1 MKIILLSVTL
11 AGGCAASWWY
21 LTRPRGDA
29 PHLAAN
35 AAAAAALDDPS
46 TLPEPV
52 GVITAGKAENHFPDS
67 ARVQADGEEVETR
80 FAGQLTRY
88 ANLYVVKL
96 PVYSVA
102 AYLEPP
108 DTGRDAEGI
117 LQNMMVD
124 GLTRVYVIRFERN
137 VSGAQLEDA
146 FRKEIDATFGDV
158 DMPRLKPRIDTVLA
172 QFGKGAKKGDRV
184 YMVWRPGGRLHC
196 GFGNPHAIGPVAV
209 DIPLARAF
217 WRIWAGEQNADR
229 TELVRGIALPAPRAP

>member
-1 MKIILLSVTL
+1 MKIILLSMTL
-11 AGGCAASWWY
+11 AGGCAAGWWY

-29 PHLAAN
+29 PNLAAN
-35 AAAAAALDDPS
+35 AEAAASALVDASP
-46 TLPEPV
+46 LPDPV
-52 GVITAGKAENHFPDS
+52 GVITSGKGENHFPGN
-67 ARVQADGEEVETR
+67 ARVLADGQEVLTH
-80 FAGQLTRY
+80 FTGQLTRY

-96 PVYSVA
+96 PVYSIA
-102 AYLEPP
+102 SFLENP
-108 DTGRDAEGI
+108 GAGGDAEGI
-117 LQNMMVD
+117 LANMLED

-146 FRKEIDATFGDV
+146 FRKEIEATFSDV

-172 QFGKGAKKGDRV
+172 QFGKGAKKGDMV

-217 WRIWAGEQNADR
+217 WRIWAGEHNGDR
-229 TELVRGIALPAPRAP
+229 TELVRGVALPKP